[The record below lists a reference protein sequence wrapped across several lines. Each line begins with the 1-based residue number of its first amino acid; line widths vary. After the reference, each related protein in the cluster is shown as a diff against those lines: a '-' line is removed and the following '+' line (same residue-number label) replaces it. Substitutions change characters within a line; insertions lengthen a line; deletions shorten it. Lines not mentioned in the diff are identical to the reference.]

1 MLLLVR
7 PEFFYIVKQE
17 EQQNHNTFPQQQIFE
32 LFTSHL
38 NYSGGKFWYSDTTN
52 RRRQTF
58 KSSIPEFTLFN
69 SHNLELH
76 YIKKCT
82 VLNIVHIFM

>member
-7 PEFFYIVKQE
+7 PEFLYIVKHE
-17 EQQNHNTFPQQQIFE
+17 ELQKHDTFPQLQIFE
-32 LFTSHL
+32 LFTSHS

-58 KSSIPEFTLFN
+58 KSSIPEPTLFN
-69 SHNLELH
+69 SHDPELH
-76 YIKKCT
+76 YIKN
-82 VLNIVHIFM
+82 VLY